1 MPVMTIDFEGYRD
14 EEISLSKMTLRN
26 YLKRAP
32 IIGVAFQEDGSQAV
46 WLPVTDPAF
55 WEWIADMKRIAEDPE
70 WIIQGHNGAGF
81 DCRALRFGKATL
93 DGPMFDVPWPM
104 RVHDSMELAMAA
116 WPCQPGGYGLKNM
129 SSFLHLPPKLELSDA
144 EEGKISWDEYCTRD
158 CSNSWEIYRRAIK
171 RLSPEEI
178 FTSEMA
184 NRVRGMH
191 FEVSADQVRKS
202 FSEFQNVT
210 NEAVRSVFEHVD
222 QDGNLTLGDDAAAVF
237 GFDGDEVK
245 SVKSTALKRI
255 LLERLGFDTHT
266 TSLKKINPT
275 KLAHAPEVAQI
286 LNATRQ
292 AGRGLFY
299 RRRARDL
306 AGVAELDMEL
316 GYARATNTLRY
327 SSPTSGR
334 GANLHNL
341 AKRDITVAKPLRQ
354 MLTLPEGMCFVRA
367 DASNVEYRVEGLL
380 TGCKYVSDLFS
391 QNINADPY
399 AAFAYQAFNI
409 KVEKKGPTAP
419 LRQLAKN
426 AVLGLGYKMGLVRW
440 MEEMNKTLAD
450 PTAGVNLSDVRRICT
465 DKGWGPPTKAYVKG
479 AMTRT
484 NSPWEIATVA
494 VETREAFH
502 RAHHEFFTCALWLER
517 TVSKVAGALDPERI
531 LDWCYTLDGAPD
543 RNLIDLSIDKELE
556 YPSVRVRLLGWSMP
570 TVTWRHLSV
579 AHPGVDGLGAVTSN
593 KGPRRVYQ
601 SIFIENIT
609 QSAAR
614 CAMVKAKLEL
624 EKRGWPVIMSV
635 HDEIMLIVP
644 KERDAVL
651 KARED
656 LAEVMGPTL
665 GYKWSF
671 YAKKGDISISQSM
684 YEDED
689 DSKLRWP
696 KIEAG
701 AADMFLQ
708 LP

>member
-1 MPVMTIDFEGYRD
+1 MTIDFETYRD
-14 EEISLSKMTLRN
+14 DEEVSLSKMTLRN

-32 IIGVAFQEDGSQAV
+32 VIGVAFQEDDAKAV
-46 WLPVTDPAF
+46 WLPATDPAF
-55 WEWIADMKRIAEDPE
+55 MEWIEDMRKLVEDPE
-70 WIIQGHNGAGF
+70 WVVQGHNGAGF
-81 DCRALRFGKATL
+81 DARVLRFGRCTI
-93 DGPMFDVPWPM
+93 DGTPFGLPWPT

-116 WPCQPGGYGLKNM
+116 WPCQPGGYGLKNL
-129 SSFLHLPPKLELSDA
+129 STFLHLPPKLELTDA
-144 EEGKISWDEYCTRD
+144 ETGKITWDEYCTRD
-158 CSNSWEIYRRAIK
+158 CSNSWEIYSRALK
-171 RLSPEEI
+171 RVSPEEL
-178 FTSEMA
+178 FTSELA

-191 FEVSADQVRKS
+191 FEVSAEQVRKS
-202 FSEFQNVT
+202 FDDFQNVT
-210 NEAVRSVFEHVD
+210 NEAVRSVFEHTD
-222 QDGNLTLGDDAAAVF
+222 HDGNLTLGDDAAQVF

-245 SVKSTALKRI
+245 SVKAQALKRV

-275 KLAHAPEVAQI
+275 KLAHAPEVQQI
-286 LNATRQ
+286 LAATRQ

-341 AKRDITVAKPLRQ
+341 AKRDLTVAKPLRQ
-354 MLTLPEGMCFVRA
+354 MLTLPDDMCFVRA
-367 DASNVEYRVEGLL
+367 DASNVEYRIEGLL
-380 TGCKYVSDLFS
+380 TGCQYVADLFARD
-391 QNINADPY
+391 INADPY
-399 AAFAYQAFNI
+399 AAFAFQAFNI
-409 KVEKKGPTAP
+409 KVEKKGATAP

-450 PTAGVNLSDVRRICT
+450 PTAGVTLADVARICT
-465 DKGWGPPTKAYVKG
+465 DKKWGPPTKAYVKG

-484 NSPWEIATVA
+484 NSPWEIAAVA
-494 VETREAFH
+494 LETREAFH
-502 RAHHEFFTCALWLER
+502 RAHHEFFTCAKWLER
-517 TVSKVAGALDPERI
+517 TVSKAAGAVDPERI
-531 LDWCYTLDGAPD
+531 LDSCYTLDGAPD
-543 RNLIDLSIDKELE
+543 RNLIDLTIDPELE

-579 AHPGVDGLGAVTSN
+579 AHPGVDGLGAVTAN

-644 KERDAVL
+644 KDRETVL
-651 KARED
+651 KARDD
-656 LAEVMGPTL
+656 LADVMGPRL

-671 YAKKGDISISQSM
+671 YAKKADISISQSM

-689 DSKLRWP
+689 DSKKRWP
-696 KIEAG
+696 LIEAG
-701 AADMFLQ
+701 DEKMFLQ